1 MTFGQQACVCE
12 GFGHAPVDRLFAGC
26 HGFTRF
32 DHTFCSRM
40 QGKAFRYSGEFLGK
54 TLDVGGRQTGFDFFA
69 PIFALV
75 FAPVDLCALEV
86 AQSCLFNMFAFI
98 QSITVGLDVTV
109 SLSLG
114 NHAFGNQL
122 LGVQSTRTRVLRY
135 FFVHH
140 RLGQGRI
147 IALVVAPFTVA
158 DNVDYDVFMEFFAVI
173 QSGLDGKANAFR
185 VIAVHVDNRSG
196 NHFRDIGT
204 VYGRTGIAGI
214 GSGKAD
220 LVVDHDMNG
229 TAGGI
234 AACFRQV
241 ECCLVNTQTDK
252 CGVTVNQY
260 RQNFIA
266 AVFAQT
272 FLFGARRTFHYW
284 VNNFQV

>member
-1 MTFGQQACVCE
+1 
-12 GFGHAPVDRLFAGC
+12 
-26 HGFTRF
+26 
-32 DHTFCSRM
+32 M
-40 QGKAFRYSGEFLGK
+40 QGKAFRYSGEFLSK
-54 TLDVGGRQTGFDFFA
+54 TLNVGGRQTGFDFFA

-75 FAPVDLCALEV
+75 FAPVDLCALEI
-86 AQSCLFNMFAFI
+86 AQRCLFNMFAFV

-114 NHAFGNQL
+114 YHAFGNQL
-122 LGVQSTRTRVLRY
+122 FGVQSTRTRVLRY

-158 DNVDYDVFMEFFAVI
+158 DNVDHDVFMEFFAVI
-173 QSGLDGKANAFR
+173 QSGLDSKANAFR

-204 VYGRTGIAGI
+204 VYSRTGIAGI

-220 LVVDHDMNG
+220 LVVDHDVNS

-260 RQNFIA
+260 RQDFIA

-272 FLFGARRTFHYW
+272 FLFGACRTFYYW
-284 VNNFQV
+284 VNDFQV